1 MDEKEKNKAQA
12 PQGKHPEAPRPESA
26 PNAVKP
32 SPEQP
37 EDAQEQTTQEE
48 TKPAPE
54 KATPAAE
61 SAPKSPEKA
70 SSTAPEKPAE
80 TPEKDSVEKA
90 APKAENTPA
99 STDKSEASTP
109 ADAAPSEASPA
120 AQAADELDQED
131 NTEEIQGDDNEHEDE
146 HPEELQMPEYGD
158 YTPEQLVAAAEK
170 LLKEQP
176 IQKIKEHFEAIRKHL
191 LRQLNE
197 ERQQKLEKFKA
208 EGGHEI
214 DFAYQQPLRDQFRDI
229 YGRYRKQRRQY
240 YDELRQQLHTNLEI
254 KKGLIEKLKALI
266 GKEES
271 IGDTFKE
278 FNALMQEWRNTGP
291 VPRAESRD
299 LWRTWH
305 HHVEN
310 FYEFIKINKELRDL
324 DYQKNQKAKEE
335 LIEKARALLSWEDA
349 PKAFREL
356 QKLHQEWKHTGP
368 VAPEK
373 REALW
378 EQFSELTRQLRE
390 KREAF
395 YEQLRARRGE
405 LVEQKRQIVEEMKAL
420 GREFSTHRQW
430 QDALQKMQA
439 LTGRFKKIG
448 RLNHPQNDE
457 VWEAYRETL
466 RAFNHAK
473 NDFYKELKKTQ
484 KAHLQAKKALVEK
497 AEALKDST
505 DWGATAAELKKLQAE
520 WKKTGHVARKDG
532 EKVWKHF
539 RTACDHFFERLA
551 EHNKV
556 QDQAREGHY
565 EQKKALL
572 SELENLD
579 VKNGESQKM
588 IGHIKRLIGEW
599 KKVGPVP
606 RGKGKI
612 EKRFSEVLDAH
623 FKALDVD
630 RQQSNRLRVENKVA
644 QVAQSGGAQ
653 ALERQKREVGRKLEE
668 AQRELNQLETN
679 LSFFSSSD
687 PKSPIVKE
695 AKQKLEKQQNQI
707 DRLRE
712 EQKMLSVK
720 KRKLKEAET
729 AGEEKALTADDN
741 SEA

>member
-1 MDEKEKNKAQA
+1 MDEKEKKEAQG
-12 PQGKHPEAPRPESA
+12 PQGEHPEAPRSESNPE
-26 PNAVKP
+26 PIKP

-37 EDAQEQTTQEE
+37 EDGPEQTAREATN
-48 TKPAPE
+48 PASGNASQREQTSPQ
-54 KATPAAE
+54 
-61 SAPKSPEKA
+61 SPEKA
-70 SSTAPEKPAE
+70 ASQASEKPLENAGNQ
-80 TPEKDSVEKA
+80 PEEKA
-90 APKAENTPA
+90 ASDTENSTA
-99 STDKSEASTP
+99 SADKSEASARP
-109 ADAAPSEASPA
+109 GAASPEA
-120 AQAADELDQED
+120 GPSAQTADELDQED
-131 NTEEIQGDDNEHEDE
+131 DTEEIQGDDSEHEEE
-146 HPEELQMPEYGD
+146 HPEEHQMPEYGD
-158 YTPEQLVAAAEK
+158 YAPEQLVSAAEK

-176 IQKIKEHFEAIRKHL
+176 IQKIKEHFESIRKHL
-191 LRQLNE
+191 LRQLND

-214 DFAYQQPLRDQFRDI
+214 DFAYHQPLRDQFRDI

-240 YDELRQQLHTNLEI
+240 YDELRAQLNTNLEI

-271 IGDTFKE
+271 IGETFKE

-291 VPRAESRD
+291 VPRTESRD

-310 FYEFIKINKELRDL
+310 FYAFIKINKELRDL

-335 LIEKARALLSWEDA
+335 LIEKAQALLAWEDA

-420 GREFSTHRQW
+420 GREFTTHRQW
-430 QDALQKMQA
+430 QDALQKMQG
-439 LTGRFKKIG
+439 LTEQFKKIG

-466 RAFNHAK
+466 RTFNHAK
-473 NDFYKELKKTQ
+473 NEFYKELKKSQ

-505 DWGATAAELKKLQAE
+505 DWGPTAAELKKLQAE

-532 EKVWKHF
+532 EKVWKRF
-539 RTACDHFFERLA
+539 RTACDHFFNRLA
-551 EHNKV
+551 EHNKE

-565 EQKKALL
+565 EQKKSLL

-579 VKNGESQKM
+579 VKNGASQEM

-612 EKRFSEVLDAH
+612 EKRFGEILDAH

-653 ALERQKREVGRKLEE
+653 ALERQKREVSRKLEE

-695 AKQKLEKQQNQI
+695 AQQKLEKQQNQI

-729 AGEEKALTADDN
+729 SGEETDPSATDAP
-741 SEA
+741 ET